1 MQFQLPAN
9 LREQVAVY
17 DPALK
22 AMINAQRAKSNPSK
36 KSSTALGLPD
46 DLFPLDVLSKED
58 QLAIVTRINQQ
69 PAAERHHVR
78 STATHCC
85 FIHHTESIWLAYW
98 HRTDIADLTSS
109 DSEYVYGMSV
119 AHKAAE
125 SVCKKVNRMRLS
137 NYRSKEV
144 VIAND
149 PEKMQE
155 VKYGRVQFLK
165 RSIIITLNDIQNG
178 VDDPAWMHSLSSYGR
193 NSEKY
198 AAARQFTDSIRRYI
212 PTWADTHSHV
222 FTRVDDKDKS
232 VARLLRINNSMG
244 PLGEYSWP
252 AGDLT
257 AEVLTSAHSNCFSS
271 DIWFLSTPFFRRE
284 TQKVADTI
292 NALYH
297 KKDSS
302 TDDVMAPYKL
312 WKQQVC
318 LASLLVSVYGSDTPV
333 DYIQKMYQIGA
344 NLMARSLNPST
355 IKWLKQNT
363 PIASFVQWFERALKD
378 QQQQWQLNP
387 EHMARST
394 RFGSTGLPSFN
405 FGEFNDTM
413 NMMQTLFNRQ
423 TEDLDYNQKQA
434 AMLDLKAPSRWRL
447 AEFHDH
453 VSAKV
458 WLTANKNEDMPQDLF
473 PAPIKVEHLGSTWTF
488 FQPRD
493 IHQLGQWGQAVR
505 NCVGNATNY
514 REGVKK
520 KTHFIVLA
528 MIDQRPRFTMQLKVR
543 NGVLEVD
550 QIADIGNRRL
560 DDNERSSY
568 ELTFSKALIM
578 QNELLPA
585 KSEVEM

>member
-22 AMINAQRAKSNPSK
+22 AMINAQRAKGNPSK

-46 DLFPLDVLSKED
+46 DLFPVDVLPKED
-58 QLAIVTRINQQ
+58 QLAIVTGINRQ
-69 PAAERHHVR
+69 PAAERHHFQ
-78 STATHCC
+78 TTDTHFC
-85 FIHHTESIWLAYW
+85 FIHHTDSMWLAFW
-98 HRTDIADLTSS
+98 HRTDIADLTSG
-109 DSEYVYGMSV
+109 DSKYIYGMSV

-125 SVCKKVNRMRLS
+125 SVCKKVNRMCLS
-137 NYRSKEV
+137 NYRSNSIV
-144 VIAND
+144 VAND
-149 PEKMQE
+149 PEKMEE

-165 RSIIITLNDIQNG
+165 RSILITLDDIQSG
-178 VDDPAWMHSLSSYGR
+178 IGQPAWFNSLSSYGR
-193 NSEKY
+193 NHEKY
-198 AAARQFTDSIRRYI
+198 AVARQFTDSIRQYV
-212 PTWADTHSHV
+212 PTWADDTSGV
-222 FTRVDDKDKS
+222 FARIDDKDKS
-232 VARLLRINNSMG
+232 VAKLLRINNSG
-244 PLGEYSWP
+244 TYGEYSWP
-252 AGDLT
+252 AGNLT
-257 AEVLTSAHSNCFSS
+257 AEVLVSAHGNYFSS
-271 DIWFLSTPFFRRE
+271 DVEFLSTPFFRRE
-284 TQKVADTI
+284 AQKAVEET
-292 NALYH
+292 NVLYH

-302 TDDVMAPYKL
+302 TDNVKTPYEL
-312 WKQQVC
+312 WKQRVR

-344 NLMARSLNPST
+344 NLSARYPEEST
-355 IKWLKQNT
+355 RKWLKQNT
-363 PIASFVQWFERALKD
+363 PIASFIQWFERALKD
-378 QQQQWQLNP
+378 QQKEWQEWP
-387 EHMARST
+387 TERRERYIRSS
-394 RFGSTGLPSFN
+394 STGLLSFN
-405 FGEFNDTM
+405 FTEFNDTI
-413 NMMQTLFNRQ
+413 NMMNTLFSRQ
-423 TEDLDYNQKQA
+423 TDHLDYNQKKA
-434 AMLDLKAPSRWRL
+434 TVLDLKAPSRWRL
-447 AEFHDH
+447 SEFHDH
-453 VSAKV
+453 ISAKI

-473 PAPIKVEHLGSTWTF
+473 PAPIKVEHLGSVWTF

>member
-22 AMINAQRAKSNPSK
+22 AMINAQRAKGNPSK
-36 KSSTALGLPD
+36 KRSTALGLPD
-46 DLFPLDVLSKED
+46 DLFPVDVLSKED
-58 QLAIVTRINQQ
+58 QLAIVTRINGCG
-69 PAAERHHVR
+69 AGERHHVR
-78 STATHCC
+78 STDTHFC
-85 FIHHTESIWLAYW
+85 FIHHTDSMWLAYW

-137 NYRSKEV
+137 NYRSDSIV
-144 VIAND
+144 VAND

-155 VKYGRVQFLK
+155 IKYGRVQFLK
-165 RSIIITLNDIQNG
+165 RSILITLNDIQSG
-178 VDDPAWMHSLSSYGR
+178 VNDPAWMHSLSSYGR

-212 PTWADTHSHV
+212 PTWADAGGHV
-222 FTRVDDKDKS
+222 FARIDDKDKS
-232 VARLLRINNSMG
+232 VAKLLRLNNSTG
-244 PLGEYSWP
+244 SLDYSWP

-257 AEVLTSAHSNCFSS
+257 AEALTSGHNNYFSS

-284 TQKVADTI
+284 TQKVADAT

-302 TDDVMAPYKL
+302 TDEVRTPYEL
-312 WKQQVC
+312 WKQQVY

-378 QQQQWQLNP
+378 QQKEWQEQP
-387 EHMARST
+387 SERVE
-394 RFGSTGLPSFN
+394 RFRRTSRTGLLSFN
-405 FGEFNDTM
+405 FTEFNDTM
-413 NMMQTLFNRQ
+413 NMMITLFNRQ
-423 TEDLDYNQKQA
+423 TDDLDYNQKQA
-434 AMLDLKAPSRWRL
+434 TILDLKAPSRWRL

-458 WLTANKNEDMPQDLF
+458 WLTANTNEDMPQDLF

-568 ELTFSKALIM
+568 ELTFAKALIL
-578 QNELLPA
+578 QDQLLPA
-585 KSEVEM
+585 KVEAET